1 VIEYISVVAV
11 AASYGSALTAAHFWK
26 APNSWALT
34 ASKCGRGLAPDSGAS
49 GDISFTDPVLSGAS
63 PLPHLQRAP
72 APTGGARS
80 LAKSGRRPGRLG
92 FVFDLDLKRPV
103 KWLRGASALFH
114 GLVLCKNP
122 AGINAVP
129 RRVLSQLT
137 ENSWALTASKCG
149 RGLAPDSG
157 ASGDISFT
165 DPALS
170 GASPLPHLQRAPAPA
185 TGQGRAVAAARGVM
199 PGFGHTE
206 PRRGAEWWGKSLLVT
221 FGLFP
226 KVTRRKGGTNSRRYR
241 SNGYVLSPSKA
252 SASEQIP

>member
-1 VIEYISVVAV
+1 MIEYISVVAV

-103 KWLRGASALFH
+103 KPRWP
-114 GLVLCKNP
+114 N
-122 AGINAVP
+122 AGITQ
-129 RRVLSQLT
+129 RVNRQD
-137 ENSWALTASKCG
+137 A
-149 RGLAPDSG
+149 GLA
-157 ASGDISFT
+157 
-165 DPALS
+165 
-170 GASPLPHLQRAPAPA
+170 APGHGWP
-185 TGQGRAVAAARGVM
+185 VAAARGVM

-206 PRRGAEWWGKSLLVT
+206 PKRGAEWWGKSLLVT